1 MSTVSLNSLID
12 QSVDK
17 VPPFRRMVYRS
28 LLANPRVR
36 NAFSVHLVDEMKS
49 EPCCSEIALMAASD
63 EFNGEV
69 TMAINPDNLKA
80 ILDFIMKILPILLQI
95 FLKV

>member
-17 VPPFRRMVYRS
+17 VPLFRRMVFKT
-28 LLANPRVR
+28 LLRNEKTR
-36 NAFSVHLVDEMKS
+36 NAFAAVLLEKMQD
-49 EPCCSEIALMAASD
+49 EPCCSAIVSMAASED
-63 EFNGEV
+63 FDGEV
-69 TMAINPDNLKA
+69 MMAIDPENLKA
-80 ILDFIMKILPILLQI
+80 ILDFILKILPVILQI

>member
-17 VPPFRRMVYRS
+17 VPLFRRAVFKA
-28 LLANPRVR
+28 LLRNEKTR
-36 NAFSVHLVDEMKS
+36 NAFAAVLLEKMDS
-49 EPCCSEIALMAASD
+49 EPCCSEICLMAASD
-63 EFNGEV
+63 DFNGEV
-69 TMAINPDNLKA
+69 VMAINPDNLKA